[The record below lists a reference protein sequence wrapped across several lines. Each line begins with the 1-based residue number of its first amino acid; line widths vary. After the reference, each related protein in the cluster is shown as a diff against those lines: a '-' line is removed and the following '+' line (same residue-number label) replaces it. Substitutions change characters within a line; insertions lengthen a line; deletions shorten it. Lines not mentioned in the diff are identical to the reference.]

1 MAERQGRN
9 VMVSTFRV
17 PDEYER
23 ARLEAER
30 RAALAQMLEAQAYQ
44 PLDVRQPAPIAPS
57 QGLAKV
63 LKSYLG
69 AYEKRKAREAEEKAK
84 GEEQETAEQIM
95 GRLMGRELPE
105 FEPDEEKRA
114 ANEAAE
120 AERIAGI
127 RADIEPS
134 IARQRETGQLEEV
147 MPTARYIRDPEGALA
162 LADTPAGQ
170 AALKNRPVM
179 AAKLAELL
187 KTPEKPTTKTMEV
200 GGQLVNVTDGVA
212 TPVTTSAG
220 TPFTVP
226 ATPTELRRLIA
237 ERDALPPDS
246 PLRPTYD
253 ARIKKESEGGPS
265 TVIDLRPDKTTN
277 AYTTELS
284 QIMARQDA
292 EAIAFGEQ
300 AIPQI
305 ESSFRVRDLLR
316 KNPITGTAAEAR
328 LGLERALATAGFG
341 KGDRATVTENLAAEL
356 GKTTLA
362 AIRTSGLGSGQGF
375 TDNDRKFLERAAAG
389 NIELTQENLEYL
401 AELNERAGRARIE
414 QSNRVRARVRQ
425 LPQFEGLPN
434 MFPDIVAPPAYDS
447 QAGTNP
453 IFDEANAILRQQGLG
468 N

>member
-30 RAALAQMLEAQAYQ
+30 RAALAQMLEAQAYE
-44 PLDVRQPAPIAPS
+44 PLDIRQPAPIAPS

-84 GEEQETAEQIM
+84 SEEQETVEQIM

-114 ANEAAE
+114 ANQAAE
-120 AERIAGI
+120 AQRIADM
-127 RADIEPS
+127 RAETEAS
-134 IARQRETGQLEEV
+134 IARQRETGQLEEITL
-147 MPTARYIRDPEGALA
+147 PASLRYIRDPEEALR

-237 ERDALPPDS
+237 ERNALPPDS

-453 IFDEANAILRQQGLG
+453 IRDQANAILRGEQ
-468 N
+468 